1 MSIIEFNYFHKKQCS
16 SIFISKFNYNMSFI
30 LNVVD
35 FNINFVIKKQTK
47 NKFMYLFIVIL
58 LLFNNKP
65 VLIQTKKKKNGK
77 KKLLGFKIYL
87 TIFEIYS
94 IILIYFPILDL
105 ITKVENKLNGLY
117 TNIIFDSFPL
127 IYEVEKLCELNTLYI
142 DYIYDYKMV

>member
-1 MSIIEFNYFHKKQCS
+1 
-16 SIFISKFNYNMSFI
+16 
-30 LNVVD
+30 
-35 FNINFVIKKQTK
+35 
-47 NKFMYLFIVIL
+47 MYLFIVIL

-142 DYIYDYKMV
+142 DYIYDYKMVWSFKFSLNNDYMNECLIRFLKLPFTKKQLSSKG